1 MNQLTL
7 HRSVLILLQAHLID
21 PAALACCSSHTID
34 DLERQILDHALD
46 IAGSAS
52 SGKTSKSQE
61 NLMKEFV
68 GDTIPARMRQIEA
81 ERAAEAEKRRQEAEE
96 YQVSEDTRSCRGGP
110 HVTHTCFL
118 HLAGPNGT
126 DAS

>member
-1 MNQLTL
+1 
-7 HRSVLILLQAHLID
+7 
-21 PAALACCSSHTID
+21 
-34 DLERQILDHALD
+34 
-46 IAGSAS
+46 
-52 SGKTSKSQE
+52 
-61 NLMKEFV
+61 MKEFV

-110 HVTHTCFL
+110 LVIHICFL

>member
-1 MNQLTL
+1 M
-7 HRSVLILLQAHLID
+7 ID

-34 DLERQILDHALD
+34 DLERQIRDHALD

-96 YQVSEDTRSCRGGP
+96 YQVSEDRRSCRGDP
-110 HVTHTCFL
+110 LVCNSYMFL
-118 HLAGPNGT
+118 TLGRSEWNRCELSRGNI
-126 DAS
+126 

>member
-1 MNQLTL
+1 M
-7 HRSVLILLQAHLID
+7 ID

-34 DLERQILDHALD
+34 DLERQIRDHALD

-52 SGKTSKSQE
+52 ASKSLQE

-96 YQVSEDTRSCRGGP
+96 YQVVSEDEA
-110 HVTHTCFL
+110 VDA
-118 HLAGPNGT
+118 LAT
-126 DAS
+126 

>member
-1 MNQLTL
+1 M
-7 HRSVLILLQAHLID
+7 ID

-46 IAGSAS
+46 IAGSA
-52 SGKTSKSQE
+52 GKTSQSQE

-96 YQVSEDTRSCRGGP
+96 YQVSEDRRSCRGGLL
-110 HVTHTCFL
+110 VL
-118 HLAGPNGT
+118 QLYKAI
-126 DAS
+126 SV